1 MPYVAHVGV
10 ILADEYSAYEKNKW
24 CLLSQH
30 EGLRFHRRIGENNS
44 YEIACELFEDRSQA
58 LLAAKYMYTMMLYN
72 LLYNGI
78 GIAIGGCSHYEKRLY
93 VPQIDGDD
101 TDFAENSFFWT
112 PKLIG
117 GGIGVDVYEVPE
129 SFQEFDEIYKVIY
142 KMCGGERSFYSSD
155 DARKLEFNNYS
166 SSPFLYDKESQKLL
180 DTMIQADSVFDI
192 GLQMTLY
199 CGVLEHLA
207 PECNKEDTVTS
218 LIDQL
223 VEHVNCSQLPDD
235 QKTSLRNYLK
245 FGKKESSRK
254 RCLMLCRKYAK
265 EQYGSYKTED
275 IFEDAYSIRS
285 AYSHGAD
292 CSNRYSG
299 PAPYIKLV
307 VLDVIIGHMRAKQA
321 SV

>member
-10 ILADEYSAYEKNKW
+10 KLADEYPAYEKNKW
-24 CLLSQH
+24 CLLSQQN
-30 EGLRFHRRIGENNS
+30 GLRFHRRIGKNNL
-44 YEIACELFEDRSQA
+44 YEIACELFEDRSHA
-58 LLAAKYMYTMMLYN
+58 LLAAKYMYTTMVFN
-72 LLYNGI
+72 LLYKGI
-78 GIAIGGCSHYEKRLY
+78 HIANGGCTFYEKRLY
-93 VPQIDGDD
+93 DPEIDGDV
-101 TDFAENSFFWT
+101 TEFAENSFFWT
-112 PKLIG
+112 PKHMG
-117 GGIGVDVYEVPE
+117 GGIGVDVYEVPG
-129 SFQEFDEIYKVIY
+129 SFQEFDEIYRLLGVDV
-142 KMCGGERSFYSSD
+142 SFSTRHYGQQ
-155 DARKLEFNNYS
+155 LEFNNYNAS
-166 SSPFLYDKESQKLL
+166 YFLYDRESQKLFA
-180 DTMIQADSVFDI
+180 TMIQADSVFDI

-223 VEHVNCSQLPDD
+223 VEHVNCSQLPDN
-235 QKTSLRNYLK
+235 QKTSLMNYLK

-265 EQYGSYKTED
+265 EQYGNYKTDD

-321 SV
+321 LV